1 MGGGRSTIDHVPEQQ
16 PSASYA
22 VVDIDGVVA
31 DVRHRLHHLEQR
43 PKNWGAFFAAADSDP
58 LLAEGAVVAK
68 GLAAEHTIVYLT
80 GRPERL
86 RAQTLAWLRRFEL
99 PEGDLIMR
107 RDGDRR
113 PARLTKIGLLRRLSE
128 GGQVAVLVDD
138 DPRVCAVARQA
149 GFTVLQAGW
158 MDRPDSLDQ
167 AQEVEGRT

>member
-1 MGGGRSTIDHVPEQQ
+1 VPAQQ
-16 PSASYA
+16 SKPPSYA

-31 DVRHRLHHLEQR
+31 DVRHRLHHVEQR
-43 PKNWGAFFAAADSDP
+43 PKNWGAFFAAADADP
-58 LLAEGAVVAK
+58 LLAEGAAVVRR
-68 GLAAEHTIVYLT
+68 LAADHTIIYLT

-99 PEGDLIMR
+99 PDGDLIMR

-128 GGQVAVLVDD
+128 HGQVSVLVDD
-138 DPRVCAVARQA
+138 DPRVCDEARAA
-149 GFTVLQAGW
+149 GFAVLQADW

-167 AQEVEGRT
+167 AQEAEGRT